1 MILKKCVLFGL
12 ILLTNINFVFA
23 QCEVKTNDDMTIVCG
38 DSIKLNAYSA
48 WSGAID
54 SSSNVLGFRSVF
66 FTNTQVGYTVG
77 EDGIIHKTIDGG
89 QTWSNQVSGTN
100 VQLISVFFTNDS
112 TGYVVGNPYN
122 NTPSPV
128 LLKTT
133 NGGKNWN
140 PLPLSSGGNKSQIL
154 FTNETTGFIVGE
166 YGSILKT
173 TDAGN
178 SWQIKNTNTTAW
190 VKSVFFLD
198 ANNGYAGAD
207 GVLLKTTD
215 GGETWSIL
223 AGLPF
228 VRFNSIH
235 FIDINTGFSA
245 ASGGTIYKTIN
256 GGNSWTSCATLGN
269 MDLSAVHFINANTGY
284 VAGPQ
289 HIWKTTDAG
298 KNWVLYNKGRYIFG
312 LFFPSPNIGY
322 ATGER
327 TYKFINADSFT
338 WSPTTGLDGS
348 NTESPVVKPLVT
360 TTYSVVAKAGTC
372 TFKDSVKIIVTP
384 LIAEAGANK
393 TVICGGSAQLDV
405 LYTNYSG
412 TKNLIYSWSPATGL
426 NSSTIKNPVAS
437 PAKTTTYYVTVK
449 IEGVACEAIDSVKVI
464 VDPLTVYAAGTTDP
478 LSYVCGGSAQFKGL
492 FTNYTGSGT
501 LSYLWSPSI
510 GLNDATLEKPTTSA
524 TKNTTY
530 HVVVTTPN
538 GCEARDS
545 SVKLV
550 VKPLEVYS
558 SDDVSIVCD
567 GNGKFQGFGTNY
579 SGSGPLSYLWS
590 PATGLDNPAIE
601 KPTVT
606 ATKNTTYKVLLT
618 TPNGCSVTDSVTV
631 FVNPLMIDA
640 GVDQTIICG
649 GKTKFYSPLINYTGN
664 AKLSYLWSPANSLDS
679 DTIISPTSNA
689 NKKTVY
695 HVTLT
700 TANGCVATDSLTIF
714 VNPLVANAG
723 NDKMNM
729 CGDTVLL
736 DGVTS
741 NYTGTAP
748 LTYSWL
754 PTTGLHNATVSN
766 PLTGAHDLTYTV
778 TITTS
783 NGCKAS
789 DQVRVDLKAMDAPEI
804 CMVGVDST
812 NKNVIR
818 WNDLLWD
825 AIDSVFIYRETTVAG
840 NYVKIGST
848 AYSKNGFRDL
858 TSQPEVKSNKYKIS
872 LLDTC
877 GLESPR
883 SVQHKTM
890 HLAITKGIGTSWN
903 LIWEPY
909 EGFTVPTYNI
919 YRGTDVNN
927 LQLIDA
933 TSGTSTQFTN
943 YNPPPGDLFY
953 QVEVVNPSPCDAS
966 NVAKALRSNVA
977 ASKYVGIFE
986 QQKNSFVFSVYPNPA
1001 NNLLTVNLENVN
1013 NQNLSLT
1020 IYNAI
1025 GAVVKTMDIQQNQQ
1039 QIDVSNLSN
1048 GLYMIELKSTN
1059 GYAVQKLA
1067 IDK

>member
-1 MILKKCVLFGL
+1 
-12 ILLTNINFVFA
+12 
-23 QCEVKTNDDMTIVCG
+23 
-38 DSIKLNAYSA
+38 
-48 WSGAID
+48 
-54 SSSNVLGFRSVF
+54 
-66 FTNTQVGYTVG
+66 
-77 EDGIIHKTIDGG
+77 
-89 QTWSNQVSGTN
+89 
-100 VQLISVFFTNDS
+100 
-112 TGYVVGNPYN
+112 
-122 NTPSPV
+122 
-128 LLKTT
+128 
-133 NGGKNWN
+133 
-140 PLPLSSGGNKSQIL
+140 
-154 FTNETTGFIVGE
+154 
-166 YGSILKT
+166 
-173 TDAGN
+173 
-178 SWQIKNTNTTAW
+178 
-190 VKSVFFLD
+190 
-198 ANNGYAGAD
+198 
-207 GVLLKTTD
+207 
-215 GGETWSIL
+215 
-223 AGLPF
+223 
-228 VRFNSIH
+228 
-235 FIDINTGFSA
+235 
-245 ASGGTIYKTIN
+245 
-256 GGNSWTSCATLGN
+256 
-269 MDLSAVHFINANTGY
+269 
-284 VAGPQ
+284 
-289 HIWKTTDAG
+289 
-298 KNWVLYNKGRYIFG
+298 
-312 LFFPSPNIGY
+312 
-322 ATGER
+322 
-327 TYKFINADSFT
+327 
-338 WSPTTGLDGS
+338 
-348 NTESPVVKPLVT
+348 
-360 TTYSVVAKAGTC
+360 
-372 TFKDSVKIIVTP
+372 
-384 LIAEAGANK
+384 
-393 TVICGGSAQLDV
+393 
-405 LYTNYSG
+405 
-412 TKNLIYSWSPATGL
+412 
-426 NSSTIKNPVAS
+426 
-437 PAKTTTYYVTVK
+437 
-449 IEGVACEAIDSVKVI
+449 
-464 VDPLTVYAAGTTDP
+464 
-478 LSYVCGGSAQFKGL
+478 
-492 FTNYTGSGT
+492 
-501 LSYLWSPSI
+501 
-510 GLNDATLEKPTTSA
+510 
-524 TKNTTY
+524 
-530 HVVVTTPN
+530 
-538 GCEARDS
+538 
-545 SVKLV
+545 
-550 VKPLEVYS
+550 
-558 SDDVSIVCD
+558 
-567 GNGKFQGFGTNY
+567 
-579 SGSGPLSYLWS
+579 
-590 PATGLDNPAIE
+590 
-601 KPTVT
+601 
-606 ATKNTTYKVLLT
+606 
-618 TPNGCSVTDSVTV
+618 
-631 FVNPLMIDA
+631 MIDA